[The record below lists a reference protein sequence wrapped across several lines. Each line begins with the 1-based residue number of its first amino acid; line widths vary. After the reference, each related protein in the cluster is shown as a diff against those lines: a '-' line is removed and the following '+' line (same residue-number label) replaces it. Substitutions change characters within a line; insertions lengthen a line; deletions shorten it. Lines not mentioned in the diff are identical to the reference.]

1 MGRRALEHHV
11 LEEVGEPGGAGNL
24 VARADLV
31 PGLNGGDGAAVVLED
46 QNAEAIVERGLGHR
60 LLGGLYAGHSY

>member
-1 MGRRALEHHV
+1 
-11 LEEVGEPGGAGNL
+11 
-24 VARADLV
+24 
-31 PGLNGGDGAAVVLED
+31 VVLED